1 MPFLDDEEFK
11 AKILANIEK
20 YPETPS
26 ERILKK
32 LIFYVSIVILAFLLF
47 FWDESNKAHEIIIR
61 TTTTATHKLMT
72 KKAAGNRIFVETSRY
87 IKRNSKGL

>member
-1 MPFLDDEEFK
+1 MPFLDDEEIK
-11 AKILANIEK
+11 EK
-20 YPETPS
+20 VLLNLERYPETPL

-32 LIFYVSIVILAFLLF
+32 LIFYVSIIILAFLLF
-47 FWDESNKAHEIIIR
+47 FWDASNKKHEITIR